1 MYEGTSG
8 ERFTIYCSRLNAAR
22 TAFRYD
28 AQENFG
34 AVRWIEG
41 SYGWVISGP
50 KDKDKLKAVASA
62 AYDQLEKRIPSP
74 SQGAAGQLISR
85 RGS

>member
-1 MYEGTSG
+1 
-8 ERFTIYCSRLNAAR
+8 
-22 TAFRYD
+22 
-28 AQENFG
+28 
-34 AVRWIEG
+34 VHWIEG

-62 AYDQLEKRIPSP
+62 AYDQLEKRTPSP
-74 SQGAAGQLISR
+74 TQGAAGQLMSR